1 MPLILAEQMMLKM
14 LLKPFQ
20 EDSAIYP
27 TSDAS
32 NTTDAT
38 DITKADFLENNLL
51 FFYYTIHMQII
62 PMLRKLLILQMLQ
75 ALLSDLARIKSDAT
89 DIIDKDKYCRC

>member
-1 MPLILAEQMMLKM
+1 MPLILKEQMKLKM

-32 NTTDAT
+32 NTSDAK
-38 DITKADFLENNLL
+38 DGTKADFTENNLL
-51 FFYYTIHMQII
+51 VLI
-62 PMLRKLLILQMLQ
+62 MLFICK
-75 ALLSDLARIKSDAT
+75 
-89 DIIDKDKYCRC
+89 